1 HSISQDGDHP
11 WRGRFGFYARPDSEP
26 TAFGLFMPEA
36 NFFWNSAFPSGQ
48 NDGAVWQGRGL
59 TTQLT
64 GGAFVRHGVL
74 TASFRPSL
82 IYTQNREVDLAVRD
96 PARSVFAN
104 PWHPLRGSTPRIDMP
119 QRFGDSVFTTLDLG
133 ETSVRLDW
141 RGAVISAS
149 NETMWWGPG
158 ARNAIVMSNNA
169 PGFPHLFIGT
179 GRPVDIKVGK
189 VEVLW
194 MWGKL
199 TESEYFD
206 LVDDNDTRFITG
218 VVFNFEPK
226 PLPGFYVGATRV
238 FMIDIPAGGLDLGD
252 YVLVLQGLTKSS
264 QATADNPLGDDERD
278 QLISLFVRWLLPES
292 GFEVYV
298 EWARNDHNADVR
310 DVLLEPGHSEA
321 YTVGFQK
328 VVVLADGRYA
338 RLRGELTHLER
349 AKTTILRATP
359 TYYVHDIVRQGYT
372 QRGQVLG
379 AGIGPGSN
387 SQFLGGDVFTG
398 RGRVGGFFR
407 RHVIDNDAL
416 FAIVGP
422 TQNFSIHDVAFTFGA
437 SAEVF
442 AGEFAISA
450 SLEYTREL
458 NRYYDSG
465 NDVTNIGSRFAIR
478 WDLPR

>member
-1 HSISQDGDHP
+1 
-11 WRGRFGFYARPDSEP
+11 
-26 TAFGLFMPEA
+26 
-36 NFFWNSAFPSGQ
+36 
-48 NDGAVWQGRGL
+48 
-59 TTQLT
+59 
-64 GGAFVRHGVL
+64 
-74 TASFRPSL
+74 
-82 IYTQNREVDLAVRD
+82 
-96 PARSVFAN
+96 
-104 PWHPLRGSTPRIDMP
+104 
-119 QRFGDSVFTTLDLG
+119 
-133 ETSVRLDW
+133 
-141 RGAVISAS
+141 
-149 NETMWWGPG
+149 
-158 ARNAIVMSNNA
+158 MSNNA

-194 MWGKL
+194 MWGEL
-199 TESEYFD
+199 TESGYFD

-218 VVFNFEPK
+218 MVFDFEPK
-226 PLPGFYVGATRV
+226 SLPGFYVGATRV
-238 FMIDIPAGGLDLGD
+238 FMIDVPTGGLDLGH
-252 YVLVLQGLTKSS
+252 YSLVLQGLTKSS
-264 QATADNPLGDDERD
+264 QATANNPLGDDERD
-278 QLISLFVRWLLPES
+278 QLISLFMRWLLPES

-298 EWARNDHNADVR
+298 EWARNDHNVDVR

-321 YTVGFQK
+321 YTIGFQK

-372 QRGQVLG
+372 HRGQVIG
-379 AGIGPGSN
+379 AGIGPGAN
-387 SQFLGGDVFTG
+387 SQFLGGDVFSKW
-398 RGRVGGFFR
+398 GRVGGYFR

-422 TQNFSIHDVAFTFGA
+422 SRNFSIHDVAFTFGA

-442 AGEFAISA
+442 VGEFAISA
-450 SLEYTREL
+450 NLEYTREL

-465 NDVTNIGSRFAIR
+465 NDVSNIRSRFALR